1 MKTLVGMN
9 WALSN
14 LQDDDFYSSDD
25 DNMIVNLG
33 QLQENIDKCS
43 NEKSNN
49 KWPECLIIFGY
60 EVRIGGIPKLS
71 RISKNPITI
80 KDNKN
85 FVVDACAQPA
95 LA

>member
-25 DNMIVNLG
+25 DDMIVNLG

-43 NEKSNN
+43 NEIKQQMARMPNN
-49 KWPECLIIFGY
+49 FWL
-60 EVRIGGIPKLS
+60 
-71 RISKNPITI
+71 
-80 KDNKN
+80 
-85 FVVDACAQPA
+85 
-95 LA
+95 